1 MSHFY
6 ISPPGATRWTTR
18 FVGIIWAL
26 MTLSALGFVLHFGRN
41 APWADEWETLPGLLN
56 RTPLLSWLWVQH
68 NEHRLPL
75 PRLIFWILF
84 QLTHDFRSGMVL
96 QVLLLSA
103 TAFGFLRLARRIRG
117 RSHIADAFFP
127 IVLLHWGHVENF
139 VMGYQICFALTACGV
154 FGLLAII
161 ANTTE
166 ANRVRSGY
174 MAGGVLLLLATTGGS
189 GLAFVPPIC
198 AWLLYIG
205 YRESQSGHRL
215 CLYLI
220 AAIAMAYIGF
230 YLSGYAR
237 PPAHPSPNWSQP
249 ERAGVVAAQVLGMSV
264 GTPAMSNW
272 PIAASYAIGVVI
284 VTLFLLIRTA
294 ATNRCRAL
302 GMLMLLAGAVGL
314 AIAIGIGRSGFASDT
329 MGLWSRYSLL
339 TVPVL
344 AIAFIVCLQTGG
356 IWARFGPIVLA
367 SVAFLSLP
375 QNVQFGYGWA
385 SSYADDMDAMEVDV
399 RAGFPTAEVIRRNR
413 YLSQLDRD
421 EQIRVG
427 IPLLQN
433 AGISYFRTVVS
444 R

>member
-1 MSHFY
+1 M
-6 ISPPGATRWTTR
+6 
-18 FVGIIWAL
+18 GIIWAL

-96 QVLLLSA
+96 QVLLLSV

-117 RSHIADAFFP
+117 QSSIADAFFP
-127 IVLLHWGHVENF
+127 IALLHWGHVENF

-154 FGLLAII
+154 FGLLAVI

-166 ANRVRSGY
+166 ANRARSGY
-174 MAGGVLLLLATTGGS
+174 LAGGVLLLLATTGGS
-189 GLAFVPPIC
+189 GLAFVPPVC
-198 AWLLYIG
+198 AWLLYLG
-205 YRESQSGHRL
+205 YRERASGL
-215 CLYLI
+215 LVI
-220 AAIAMAYIGF
+220 VAIAIAYIGF

-272 PIAASYAIGVVI
+272 PIAASYAIGVVA
-284 VTLFLLIRTA
+284 VTLFLLIRS
-294 ATNRCRAL
+294 RSL
-302 GMLMLLAGAVGL
+302 GLLMLLAGAVGL

-344 AIAFIVCLQTGG
+344 GIAYIVCLQAGG
-356 IWARFGPIVLA
+356 KWARFGPMILV
-367 SVAFLSLP
+367 SVAVLSLP

-385 SSYADDMDAMEVDV
+385 SSYAEDMDAMEADV
-399 RAGFPTAEVIRRNR
+399 RTGLPANEVIRRNR

-433 AGISYFRTVVS
+433 AGISYFR
-444 R
+444 

>member
-1 MSHFY
+1 M
-6 ISPPGATRWTTR
+6 
-18 FVGIIWAL
+18 GIIWAL

-103 TAFGFLRLARRIRG
+103 TAIGFLRLARRIRG
-117 RSHIADAFFP
+117 RSSIADAFFP

-198 AWLLYIG
+198 AWLLYLG
-205 YRESQSGHRL
+205 YRERAWGL
-215 CLYLI
+215 FVI
-220 AAIAMAYIGF
+220 VAIAMAYIGF

-272 PIAASYAIGVVI
+272 SIAASYVIGVVI
-284 VTLFLLIRTA
+284 VTLFLLIRGPE
-294 ATNRCRAL
+294 NRSRSL
-302 GMLMLLAGAVGL
+302 GLLMLLAGTVGL

-356 IWARFGPIVLA
+356 KWARFGPMLLVG
-367 SVAFLSLP
+367 VAVLSLP

-385 SSYADDMDAMEVDV
+385 SSYAEDMDAMEVDV
-399 RAGFPTAEVIRRNR
+399 RAGLPTNEVIRRNR

-433 AGISYFRTVVS
+433 AGISYFRTEAP

>member
-117 RSHIADAFFP
+117 RSNIADAFFP

-161 ANTTE
+161 SNTTE

-189 GLAFVPPIC
+189 GLAFVPPVC
-198 AWLLYIG
+198 AWLLYLG
-205 YRESQSGHRL
+205 YHGRAWGL
-215 CLYLI
+215 VVI
-220 AAIAMAYIGF
+220 VAIAMAYIGF

-272 PIAASYAIGVVI
+272 PIAASYVIGVVA
-284 VTLFLLIRTA
+284 VTLFLLIRS
-294 ATNRCRAL
+294 RSL
-302 GMLMLLAGAVGL
+302 GLLMLLAGAVGL
-314 AIAIGIGRSGFASDT
+314 AVAIGIGRSGFASDT

-344 AIAFIVCLQTGG
+344 AIAYIVGLKAGG
-356 IWARFGPIVLA
+356 KWARFGPMLLS
-367 SVAFLSLP
+367 SVAVLSLP

-385 SSYADDMDAMEVDV
+385 SSYAQDMDAMEADV
-399 RAGFPTAEVIRRNR
+399 RAGLPTNEVIRRNR
-413 YLSQLDRD
+413 YLSQLDRE

-427 IPLLQN
+427 VPLLQS
-433 AGISYFRTVVS
+433 AGISYFR
-444 R
+444 

>member
-1 MSHFY
+1 
-6 ISPPGATRWTTR
+6 
-18 FVGIIWAL
+18 VGIIWAL
-26 MTLSALGFVLHFGRN
+26 MTLSALGFVMHFGRN

-56 RTPLLSWLWVQH
+56 RTSLLSWLWVQH

-84 QLTHDFRSGMVL
+84 HITHDFRSGMVL

-103 TAFGFLRLARRIRG
+103 TAFGFLQLARRIRG
-117 RSHIADAFFP
+117 RSNLADAFFP

-174 MAGGVLLLLATTGGS
+174 IAGGVLLLLATTGGS
-189 GLAFVPPIC
+189 GLAFVPPVC
-198 AWLLYIG
+198 MWLLYLG
-205 YRESQSGHRL
+205 YRERAWGL
-215 CLYLI
+215 FVI
-220 AAIAMAYIGF
+220 VAIAMAYIRF

-237 PPAHPSPNWSQP
+237 PLAHPSPNWSQP

-272 PIAASYAIGVVI
+272 PIAATYAIGVVA
-284 VTLFLLIRTA
+284 VTLFLLIRSA
-294 ATNRCRAL
+294 ENRSRSL
-302 GMLMLLAGAVGL
+302 GLIMLLAGAVGL
-314 AIAIGIGRSGFASDT
+314 AIAIGIGRSGFPSDT

-344 AIAFIVCLQTGG
+344 AIAYIVFLQTGG
-356 IWARFGPIVLA
+356 KWARFGPMILISAAV
-367 SVAFLSLP
+367 LSLP

-385 SSYADDMDAMEVDV
+385 SSYEEDMDAMEADV
-399 RAGFPTAEVIRRNR
+399 RSGLPTNELIRRNR

-433 AGISYFRTVVS
+433 AGIGYFRTAVP

>member
-18 FVGIIWAL
+18 FVGIIWAA

-103 TAFGFLRLARRIRG
+103 AAIGFVCLARRIRG

-127 IVLLHWGHVENF
+127 IAILHWGHVENF

-161 ANTTE
+161 ATTTE
-166 ANRVRSGY
+166 GNRVRSGY

-189 GLAFVPPIC
+189 GLAFVPPVC

-205 YRESQSGHRL
+205 YRERAWGL
-215 CLYLI
+215 FVI

-237 PPAHPSPNWSQP
+237 PPTHPSPNWSQP

-272 PIAASYAIGVVI
+272 PIAASYVIGVTA
-284 VTLFLLIRTA
+284 VTLFLLTRTA

-302 GMLMLLAGAVGL
+302 GLLMLLTGAVGL
-314 AIAIGIGRSGFASDT
+314 AIAIGIGRSGFHSDT

-344 AIAFIVCLQTGG
+344 AIAYIVCLQTGG
-356 IWARFGPIVLA
+356 KWARFGPMLLVG
-367 SVAFLSLP
+367 VAVLSLP

-385 SSYADDMDAMEVDV
+385 SSYAEDMDAMEVDV
-399 RAGFPTAEVIRRNR
+399 RSDLTANEVIRRNR

-427 IPLLQN
+427 ILLLQN
-433 AGISYFRTVVS
+433 AGISYFRTAVL

>member
-84 QLTHDFRSGMVL
+84 QITHDFRSGMVL

-103 TAFGFLRLARRIRG
+103 TAIGFLRLARRIRG
-117 RSHIADAFFP
+117 QSNIADAFFP

-166 ANRVRSGY
+166 GNRVRSGY

-198 AWLLYIG
+198 AWLLYLG
-205 YRESQSGHRL
+205 YRERAWGL
-215 CLYLI
+215 FVI

-230 YLSGYAR
+230 YLWGYAR

-272 PIAASYAIGVVI
+272 PIAASYVIGVVA
-284 VTLFLLIRTA
+284 VTLFLLIRGA
-294 ATNRCRAL
+294 ENRSRSL
-302 GMLMLLAGAVGL
+302 GLLMLLAGAVGL

-344 AIAFIVCLQTGG
+344 AIAYIVCLQAGG
-356 IWARFGPIVLA
+356 KWARCGPMLLV
-367 SVAFLSLP
+367 SVAALSLP
-375 QNVQFGYGWA
+375 QNVQFGHGWA
-385 SSYADDMDAMEVDV
+385 SSYAQDMDAMEADV
-399 RAGFPTAEVIRRNR
+399 RAGLPTNEVIRRNR

-433 AGISYFRTVVS
+433 AGISYFRRAVP